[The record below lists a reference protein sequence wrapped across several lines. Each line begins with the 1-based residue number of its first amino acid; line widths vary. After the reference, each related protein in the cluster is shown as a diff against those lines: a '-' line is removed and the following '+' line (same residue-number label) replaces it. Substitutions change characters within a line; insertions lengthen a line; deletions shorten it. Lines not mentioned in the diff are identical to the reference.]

1 MSSVNLSSS
10 PVISSTSPVIS
21 SEVEKSN
28 STNVNNNPYFCNM
41 EFPEFILAHE
51 ADDPAALALSRSRYA
66 SDVEDFE
73 LALST
78 LEVRRKLR
86 TKVPEWYAVPS
97 LRYPLR
103 LSGEQCSSSETA
115 YYKASLVRS
124 MKVADLTGGL
134 GVDAW
139 AFSKV
144 ASAVLYNEMNP
155 ALAAAARHNFE
166 ALGADN
172 IIVANHT
179 VGDVPVSEI
188 LGSFEPDVIF
198 LDPARRGEGGRKVF
212 LLEDCSPDV
221 SALLPELYDACAHIL
236 LKLSPMA
243 DITMLG
249 TRLPGLKHV
258 HVVEAD
264 GECKEL
270 LLWLER
276 GWEGGYDITV
286 YAGEKTFTFAP
297 EEEASAT
304 IELVDGGFSGGLD
317 MPGAGVLFEPGKALL
332 KSGAFKLPCSRF
344 GLRKLGYNTHL
355 YVSAS
360 VVPELDAF
368 GKWFTV
374 RQVLPFGGKSMKQ
387 FKGLRADVTSRGLPL
402 TSEEL
407 RKRCGVLPGD
417 GTVHIFGATTVHGPL
432 LILCERTT
440 SAA

>member
-1 MSSVNLSSS
+1 
-10 PVISSTSPVIS
+10 
-21 SEVEKSN
+21 
-28 STNVNNNPYFCNM
+28 M
-41 EFPEFILAHE
+41 EFPEFILAHD
-51 ADDPAALALSRSRYA
+51 ADDPAALALGRSRYA
-66 SDVEDFE
+66 SEVEDFE

-86 TKVPEWYAVPS
+86 VKVPEWHAVPS
-97 LRYPLR
+97 LRYPAR

-115 YYKASLVRS
+115 FYKAWVVLDEGAPSGTVASRPLPSAMGPSLLCARGWAQVPEGAPSSKR
-124 MKVADLTGGL
+124 VADLTGGL

-155 ALAAAARHNFE
+155 AIAAAARHNFE
-166 ALGADN
+166 ELGAGG
-172 IIVANHT
+172 IIVTNYT
-179 VGDVPVSEI
+179 VGDTPVREI
-188 LGSFEPDVIF
+188 LGTFEPDVLF

-243 DITMLG
+243 DITMLC
-249 TRLPGLKHV
+249 TRLPGVRHV
-258 HVVEAD
+258 HVVEAE

-286 YAGEKTFTFAP
+286 YAGGKTLTFTP
-297 EEEASAT
+297 EEEASAKA
-304 IELVDGGFSGGLD
+304 ELVDGGFSGGLD

-344 GLRKLGYNTHL
+344 GLRKLGFNTHL
-355 YVSAS
+355 YASAR
-360 VVPELDAF
+360 VVPELAAF
-368 GKWFTV
+368 GKWFTLD
-374 RQVLPFGGKSMKQ
+374 RVLPFGGKYMKQ

-402 TSEEL
+402 TSDEL

-417 GTVHIFGATTVHGPL
+417 GTVHIFGASTAHGSV
-432 LILCERTT
+432 LILSERIT
-440 SAA
+440 SAV